1 MAARQ
6 QARRE
11 RGGLCAGRRRSVRPH
26 VESLEDRTLLSVVV
40 SEDFNP
46 GGPFSRN
53 GSAQI
58 SNGALRLT
66 SGAGQAGSL
75 WLNQIVQL
83 DYFTATFDVQL
94 SGKSKSGWGDG
105 FTFAVLDAKTNGAKA
120 LGGKGGMLGYGGL
133 SGFAIEFDTH
143 QNTNSSYQDPTFV
156 HVGLDVHGRMR
167 SASLSALP
175 FDIRGTGTITV
186 QITYADGTV
195 TVSVG
200 RPSGSLRQV
209 LSSTI
214 KADDRPKM
222 GRIGFTGAT
231 GAAFETVT
239 VDNLRLLLPNVYQ
252 PTFDVVT
259 PPTFREGDVF
269 ALTVAGGKPS
279 SPVTAQVIGDNNSLQ
294 YPLEGA
300 TTDSNGNLV
309 LPVRMPY
316 VLAPGFEEDGRTIRV
331 SNSGLT
337 RDLYV
342 KVHEGQRVGLST
354 DTWQEGGTITATIRN
369 GVPESQVIFQI
380 LHDGTVVHEWGFRQT
395 DSDGSGK
402 FDLVVPAVLLGPSYR
417 IDGFVFRTIHNGVI
431 TDKGV
436 AITEGLRIVVGAGN
450 VREGGTFPVEVR
462 NGPPNTSASFAWYL
476 DDSYRTTQTGTAT
489 NGNGDADFQLTVP
502 KVILNSADSDAFR
515 LVATIAGHE
524 FEFKLIVYKHG
535 EPTVGEPQDRSV
547 APSPDK
553 KNSVPKAPSPN
564 STDKGITDQS
574 LLDGE
579 TDSEFGID
587 PASILKEQSNHQ
599 LVILC
604 YGADQKPRQLAGD
617 GRFPGMDAVYDAI
630 KPTIAG
636 GHILLLPSGTKFPP
650 TNSAATS
657 AGEMAIEDTI
667 ATLAS
672 VGTRIDDVILVGYSW
687 GGGMAKELAGWIQ
700 DKYNPKHGAHIEV
713 AGLAYIDA
721 VKHGLVS
728 VGRETGIPANV
739 RSFLNIYQSNLTD
752 STEKQFLSGNGSI
765 SNPGLPGFDGPAEHY
780 FGRYREYDI
789 DKRTDGKISEKATH
803 YQIDNDTQV
812 TGDVV
817 DFIKAVISG
826 WYYAWAAHN

>member
-1 MAARQ
+1 MAVRQ
-6 QARRE
+6 QARNE
-11 RGGLCAGRRRSVRPH
+11 RVGLCAVRRRSVRPH

-75 WLNQIVQL
+75 WLNQVVQL
-83 DYFTATFDVQL
+83 DNFTATFDVQL

-105 FTFAVLDAKTNGAKA
+105 FTLAVLDAKKNGAKA

-143 QNTNSSYQDPTFV
+143 QNTSNSFQDPKFV
-156 HVGLDVHGRMR
+156 HVGLDVNGRMR

-175 FDIRGTGTITV
+175 FDIRGAGTITV

-195 TVSVG
+195 TVSLG
-200 RPSGSLRQV
+200 RPSGSLQQV
-209 LSSTI
+209 LSRTL
-214 KADDRPKM
+214 KADDRPQT

-252 PTFDVVT
+252 PTVNVIT

-269 ALTVAGGKPS
+269 TITVAGGKPN

-294 YPLEGA
+294 YPFEAA

-316 VLAPGFEEDGRTIRV
+316 ILAAGYEEDGRTIRV
-331 SNSGLT
+331 SNSGAT
-337 RDLYV
+337 QDLYV

-380 LHDGTVVHEWGFRQT
+380 LHDGTVVHEWGFRET

-436 AITEGLRIVVGAGN
+436 AITEGLRIVIGAEN

-489 NGNGDADFQLTVP
+489 NGDGDADFRLTVP

-515 LVATIAGHE
+515 LVATIDGHD
-524 FEFKLIVYKHG
+524 FEFKLIVYKQG
-535 EPTVGEPQDRSV
+535 EPTVGSFQDRSA
-547 APSPDK
+547 APAPDK
-553 KNSVPKAPSPN
+553 KNSVPKAPSPA
-564 STDKGITDQS
+564 STDKGVNAQS

-579 TDSEFGID
+579 TDPQFGID
-587 PASILKEQSNHQ
+587 PASYLKELSTHQ

-604 YGADQKPRQLAGD
+604 YGRGQEYGKVARDNNL
-617 GRFPGMDAVYDAI
+617 PGMDAIYDDI
-630 KPTIAG
+630 NPSIAAD
-636 GHILLLPSGTKFPP
+636 HILLLPSGTALGLK
-650 TNSAATS
+650 NSATS
-657 AGEMAIEDTI
+657 DGENAIANAI
-667 ATLAS
+667 AKLAAS
-672 VGTRIDDVILVGYSW
+672 GIRIDDVILVGYSW
-687 GGGMAKELAGWIQ
+687 GGGMAKELGGWIEDTYSGQ
-700 DKYNPKHGAHIEV
+700 IEI

-721 VKHGLVS
+721 VKHAA
-728 VGRETGIPANV
+728 VGRETGIPKNV
-739 RSFLNIYQSNLTD
+739 KSLLNIYQSNLSETKLID
-752 STEKQFLSGNGSI
+752 TTEKAFLLGSGSI
-765 SNPGLPGFDGPAEHY
+765 RNPGLPGFDGPPEHY
-780 FGRYREYDI
+780 FGRYREYDV
-789 DKRTDGKISEKATH
+789 DKRPDGKTSERDTH
-803 YQIDNDTQV
+803 YQIDNDKQV

-817 DFIKAVISG
+817 NFIEAVISG
-826 WYYAWAAHN
+826 WYTAWNAHN